1 MPDDAS
7 RPVAAAPAGVAG
19 STADGNARRPSWRA
33 VVPAA
38 GVSLSAFLLFGVH
51 ARPLGWFVLPA
62 ALVAAWLLDRT
73 PAPDGE
79 ATPDG
84 EPAPGRGDLA
94 KDLLLIGL
102 GIAIVSTTSMAADV
116 SWPRFVA
123 IGTALTLAVTVPF
136 VVDRGVFRRR
146 AIRFPWRGGRTW
158 PRAERAYLVAVP
170 LLGWLILPWY
180 FLSSGAYENWP
191 HITDGGELARFF
203 VGVNAVGTWDEL
215 FFICT
220 CFALLRRHFPVW
232 LANLLQATIFV
243 SFLWELG
250 YREWGPLLT
259 APFAL
264 LQGFIFSR
272 TGSLTYVL
280 IVHLLFDAVVFL
292 AIVHAH
298 NPDMFAIFL
307 TTPGR

>member
-1 MPDDAS
+1 MPD
-7 RPVAAAPAGVAG
+7 VAPRRSAPAPPVVEGGAE
-19 STADGNARRPSWRA
+19 NRPGWRA

-38 GVSLSAFLLFGVH
+38 GVSLSAFLLFGAHV
-51 ARPLGWFVLPA
+51 RPLGWFVLA
-62 ALVAAWLLDRT
+62 ASLAAAWAIDR
-73 PAPDGE
+73 G
-79 ATPDG
+79 
-84 EPAPGRGDLA
+84 LA

-102 GIAIVSTTSMAADV
+102 GIAIVSTTSMEADV
-116 SWPRFVA
+116 SWPRFIA
-123 IGTALTLAVTVPF
+123 IGSALTLAVTVPF
-136 VVDRGVFRRR
+136 VVDRAVFRRR
-146 AIRFPWRGGRTW
+146 AIRFPWRGGRAW

-180 FLSSGAYENWP
+180 FIASGAYRNWP
-191 HITDGGELARFF
+191 HITDGSELARFF

-264 LQGFIFSR
+264 LQGFIFAR

-307 TTPGR
+307 TTPAR